1 MTRTM
6 WIAPVMACFVL
17 AVPARGQN
25 GDEVRSFGNGFK
37 DAQDW
42 TGGIQAFER
51 MLKMKPANWGT
62 DSDAEAATLWYLA
75 EFYKGAKDVDK
86 ADHRY
91 DQAMLM
97 RERRMEVR
105 IAAIIAMDLGLLR
118 FGYGRYEKAVEAY
131 DRALAWQIKLHGK
144 NSLEAAQQHHN
155 LGYAAKAGENYAR
168 ASTALKKA
176 YEIRTA
182 QLAPN
187 DLRIVDSL
195 EALADL
201 SSRRGEIA
209 KSNEWYLKAKDILD
223 ANPTIAPPS
232 RLANV
237 NKELAENYESLHE
250 YDKTDAC
257 LRRAFELYDATDPE
271 NAANVMNYQSWYAIE
286 RGQYSRADVALDSFR
301 KYCEQRL
308 PANHAQQA
316 WVESAFGHRH
326 MAANRYADAER
337 AFRSGI
343 DKLIASNGG
352 RPVDN
357 AYSLR
362 ISLAKSLVKQGR
374 FPDAKREL
382 RMALAECE
390 RKNGPKGFTTGGNL
404 WSIALVLIDAK
415 EYDEARRHLERA
427 ATIWDNPECKC
438 HL

>member
-1 MTRTM
+1 MTRTT
-6 WIAPVMACFVL
+6 WIAPVLVCIVL
-17 AVPARGQN
+17 AAPARGQD
-25 GDEVRSFGNGFK
+25 GDEVRSIGDGYK
-37 DAQDW
+37 GAQDW
-42 TGGIQAFER
+42 VGGIRAFEE
-51 MLKMKPANWGT
+51 MLREKPANWGA
-62 DSDAEAATLWYLA
+62 DSDAEAAALWYLA
-75 EFYKGAKDVDK
+75 EFHKGAKEVDK
-86 ADHRY
+86 ADRRY
-91 DQAMLM
+91 EQAMHM
-97 RERRMEVR
+97 RERRKEDR
-105 IAAIIAMDLGLLR
+105 IAAIIAMDLGLHR
-118 FGYGRYEKAVEAY
+118 FANGRYEKAVEAY

-168 ASTALKKA
+168 AGTALKKA
-176 YEIRTA
+176 YEIRTS

-187 DLRIVDSL
+187 DLRIVDTL

-201 SSRRGEIA
+201 SSRRGEVA
-209 KSNEWYLKAKDILD
+209 RSNEWYLKARDILD

-237 NKELAENYESLHE
+237 NKELAENYEHLHE
-250 YDKTDAC
+250 FDKTDAC
-257 LRRAFELYDATDPE
+257 LRRAFELYDATDPAS
-271 NAANVMNYQSWYAIE
+271 AANVMNYQCWYAIE
-286 RGQYSRADVALDSFR
+286 RGQYSRADVALDSYR

-308 PANHAQQA
+308 PANHMQQA

-326 MAANRYADAER
+326 MVANRYADAEW

-343 DKLIASNGG
+343 DKLIASNSG
-352 RPVDN
+352 RTVDN
-357 AYSLR
+357 AYTLR

-382 RMALAECE
+382 RTALAECE
-390 RKNGPKGFTTGGNL
+390 RMNGPKGLATGGNL

-415 EYDEARRHLERA
+415 EYDEARRQLERA